1 MIQFKH
7 KLLTTI
13 LLGAFS
19 FTNNAWSQ
27 SPFQVGISMGP
38 TIPQTEFKQTTA
50 NSNNSGYAT
59 SGFSLNIDGD
69 YYLNDYFA
77 VTARFN
83 YANAGINKNALIET
97 LDARMADYLIE
108 DQTRYDIGA
117 WNWNTLGVG
126 FKANISLIHNR
137 FSAVAGFFP
146 GLSIPF
152 VPGMDM
158 KINDEENNLEYV
170 SQSIKKNNISF
181 AWMTDF
187 SLHFRINSQMQLLLR
202 SSYYQSNIE
211 FNHISYT
218 RKKNMNEI
226 DQLLDDKLFQI
237 PIKTISTTIGFIY
250 YL

>member
-1 MIQFKH
+1 MIQLKH
-7 KLLTTI
+7 KLLITT
-13 LLGAFS
+13 LLGIIS
-19 FTNNAWSQ
+19 FTNNGWSQ

-38 TIPQTEFKQTTA
+38 TIPQSEFKQTTT

-59 SGFSLNIDGD
+59 SGFSLNVDAD
-69 YYLNDYFA
+69 YYLNDFFA

-83 YANAGINKNALIET
+83 YANAGINKNAIIET
-97 LDARMADYLIE
+97 LDARMADYIIE

-126 FKANISLIHNR
+126 FKANIPLVRNR

-158 KINDEENNLEYV
+158 KIDDEENNLEYV
-170 SQSIKKNNISF
+170 SQSIKETNVSF
-181 AWMTDF
+181 SWMTDLSF
-187 SLHFRINSQMQLLLR
+187 QFQINSQMQLLLR
-202 SSYYQSNIE
+202 GSYYQSNIE

-218 RKKNMNEI
+218 RKKNLNEI

>member
-7 KLLTTI
+7 KLLI
-13 LLGAFS
+13 ASLLWVFS
-19 FTNNAWSQ
+19 FINNAWSQ

-38 TIPQTEFKQTTA
+38 TIPQAEFKKTLA
-50 NSNNSGYAT
+50 NSNNSGYAI
-59 SGFSLNIDGD
+59 SGFSLNVDAD
-69 YYLNDYFA
+69 YYLSDFLA

-83 YANAGINKNALIET
+83 YANAGINKNALIEN
-97 LDARMADYLIE
+97 LDARMANYLIE
-108 DQTRYDIGA
+108 DKTRYDIGA

-126 FKANISLIHNR
+126 FKANIPLVRNR

-146 GLSIPF
+146 GLSIPY

-158 KINDEENNLEYV
+158 KINDEDNNMEYV
-170 SQSIKKNNISF
+170 SQSIKETHISF
-181 AWMTDF
+181 AWMTDLSF
-187 SLHFRINSQMQLLLR
+187 HFQINSQMQLLLR

-218 RKKNMNEI
+218 RKKNLNEI